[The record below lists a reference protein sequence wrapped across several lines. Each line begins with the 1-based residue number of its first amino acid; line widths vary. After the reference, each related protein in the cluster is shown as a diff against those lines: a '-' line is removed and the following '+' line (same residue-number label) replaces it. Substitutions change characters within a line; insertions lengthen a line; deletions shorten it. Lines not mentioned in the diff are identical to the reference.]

1 MLRSAAVRLLS
12 LALRGLWWRRATSVA
27 LLVVATI
34 TTVAAAAGPLY
45 AAAASDAVLQ
55 RALRVAP
62 AGSDGTGIEVIADQT
77 GRPSTRPL
85 REAVVSAFTGAVRTA
100 YPSPVMQLSITQRGV
115 VTRTGR
121 PTQVALTD
129 RDEFC
134 AHVQVI
140 TGVCVTA
147 ANRTG
152 FVVDAATARTRQL
165 RVGQTITVPDA
176 RSTESPGI
184 PLQLRGIVERRVRTD
199 RYWFGD
205 TGASATGSGNT
216 EVLQA
221 WVPATYFSTMT
232 AESGDGVIATAD
244 LALVPGA
251 IHASGV
257 GAFRVSLDAATRRVK
272 TEGPARP
279 SVSSGVDGVVAAG
292 LDGGSRLAL
301 PIAVVVAELLVLGW
315 YLLHTLVSSAAEARG
330 AEVALGKL
338 RGLTPRSIVV
348 FTLLEPALLL
358 VVAVPVG
365 VLGALLAVRG
375 LAPSVIGPDA
385 QIRLGPLPW
394 AAAGAA
400 AAGGLVAAVAG
411 SIAVLRRP
419 VLEQWRRTTT
429 RPARRAAVLEGA
441 VVVLAVAGVVQL
453 RLSGALDG
461 GRSSGIA
468 LLAPAMLTI
477 AGAIVASRLVAPVA
491 RLAFAATR
499 ASGAVASFIGV
510 RQLARRPAGRR
521 TVGVLAVA
529 VAMAVFGVSSAAV
542 LAQNRQDRALVDVGA
557 PTVVHVV
564 RDTRTIARVRL
575 VDGGEHRI
583 TAVSQAATN
592 VSSITGVFDSA
603 ATASAPPSVLVVDPA
618 SFGSVAY
625 WRGDFGSAPLS
636 RLLHPLTASPPAI
649 PTVTGTSLALDV
661 AASSVPASLTLAV
674 DLTDARGLPVTA
686 RFGRLRAGSRT
697 YSAPIAACATGCLLR
712 RVYVARP
719 DDQVGV
725 LIASFTVRA
734 ARVSG
739 GAASSVRPALADV
752 QWSPLN
758 PAPESQTQSAE
769 TVDTAPPGLAVTIAV
784 SGRPSDG
791 VPGFGAVAGAVTRQ
805 PALVASR
812 LITGDATD
820 TVTVDSPGGQQFAVA
835 PSGRVQL
842 VPRAG
847 DGGIVLARDWVAAAS
862 PSGYAGVAPDQ
873 VWFRADAPAD
883 TVSRLQRAGVVVTSI
898 ERADDRAVEFA
909 RRGPAFSTA
918 LTVAGGA
925 VAVLLAGATAVL
937 SLALLARRR
946 IFELSAM
953 RALGIGTRRLVGSVI
968 VEHASLVVGATITG
982 ALLGAASAALAL
994 PALPAYVDDPAFPAF
1009 VVDQPVG
1016 ALILVAAG
1024 VVVLL
1029 LIAITATAV
1038 LLARAAS
1045 PSRLREAEG

>member
-1 MLRSAAVRLLS
+1 MRLLS
-12 LALRGLWWRRATSVA
+12 LALRGLWWRRATSAA
-27 LLVVATI
+27 LLVVAAI
-34 TTVAAAAGPLY
+34 TTIAAAAGPLY

-62 AGSDGTGIEVIADQT
+62 VGSDGTGIEVIADQT
-77 GRPSTRPL
+77 GRPSTQPL
-85 REAVVSAFTGAVRTA
+85 REAVVAAFTGAARAA

-115 VTRTGR
+115 IQRTGR
-121 PTQVALTD
+121 PAQIELTD
-129 RDEFC
+129 RDGFC
-134 AHVQVI
+134 GHVRAI
-140 TGVCVTA
+140 TGACVSA
-147 ANRTG
+147 ADRTG
-152 FVVDAATARTRQL
+152 FVVDAATARERQL
-165 RVGQTITVPDA
+165 RVGQTITVPDP
-176 RSTESPGI
+176 RSTESPDI
-184 PLQLRGIVERRVRTD
+184 RLQLRGIVERRVPTD

-205 TGASATGSGNT
+205 SGASASGSGDA
-216 EVLQA
+216 EALQA
-221 WVPATYFSTMT
+221 WVPTAYFSAMK
-232 AESGDGVIATAD
+232 AESGDGIIATAD
-244 LALVPGA
+244 LALAPGA

-257 GAFRVSLDAATRRVK
+257 GAFRRSLDAATRRVK
-272 TEGPARP
+272 TDGPARP
-279 SVSSGVDGVVAAG
+279 SVSSGVDRIVAGG
-292 LDGGSRLAL
+292 LSGGSRLAL

-338 RGLTPRSIVV
+338 RGLTPRATAV

-375 LAPSVIGPDA
+375 LAPSVIGADA

-394 AAAGAA
+394 AAAAAA

-419 VLEQWRRTTT
+419 VLEQWRRTTR
-429 RPARRAAVLEGA
+429 RPARRAAVLEA
-441 VVVLAVAGVVQL
+441 VVVVLAVAGVVQL

-468 LLAPAMLTI
+468 LLAPALLTI

-499 ASGAVASFIGV
+499 ASGAVATFIGV

-521 TVGVLAVA
+521 TFGVLAVA

-542 LAQNRQDRALVDVGA
+542 LAQNRQDRALIDIGA
-557 PTVVHVV
+557 PTVLHVV
-564 RDTRTIARVRL
+564 RDSRTIARVRA
-575 VDGGEHRI
+575 VDGGAQRI
-583 TAVSQAATN
+583 TAVSQAETN

-603 ATASAPPSVLVVDPA
+603 ATASASPSVLVVDPA

-625 WRGDFGSAPLS
+625 WRGDFGSAPLT
-636 RLLHPLTASPPAI
+636 RLLHPLTAPTPAM

-674 DLTDARGLPVTA
+674 DLTDARGSPVTA
-686 RFGRLRAGSRT
+686 RLGTLRAGSRT
-697 YSAPIAACATGCLLR
+697 YSARIAACAAGCQLR
-712 RVYVARP
+712 RVYVTRP
-719 DDQVGV
+719 DDVIGV
-725 LIASFTVRA
+725 LITSFTVRA
-734 ARVSG
+734 VRVSG
-739 GAASSVRPALADV
+739 GTAPSMRPALTAV

-758 PAPESQTQSAE
+758 PTPELQTDPAE
-769 TVDTAPPGLAVTIAV
+769 TIATTPAGLAVTIAV
-784 SGRPSDG
+784 SGQPNDG

-812 LITGDATD
+812 LITGDTRD
-820 TVTVDSPGGQQFAVA
+820 TVTVDSPGGQQFAVD
-835 PSGRVQL
+835 PSGRVQV

-862 PSGYAGVAPDQ
+862 PSGYLGVAPDQ
-873 VWFRADAPAD
+873 VWLGADAPVD
-883 TVSRLQRAGVVVTSI
+883 TVGRLRRAGVVVTSI
-898 ERADDRAVEFA
+898 QRADDRAVEFA
-909 RRGPAFSTA
+909 RQGPAFSTA
-918 LTVAGGA
+918 LTVAGGV

-953 RALGIGTRRLVGSVI
+953 RALGIGTRRLVGSVV
-968 VEHASLVVGATITG
+968 VEQAALVVGATITG
-982 ALLGAASAALAL
+982 VLLGAASAALAL
-994 PALPAYVDDPAFPAF
+994 PALPAYVDAPAYPAF

-1016 ALILVAAG
+1016 ILILVAAI

-1029 LIAITATAV
+1029 LVAVTATAV